1 MADDLTIQGVNP
13 QQQYPVQKTSTMPYT
28 LGGAAIGA
36 AAGWAGTSMA
46 KSKGPA
52 KTLEE
57 LVQEANGQDKV
68 DLTSKKAA
76 LEKAEK
82 ELADAGK
89 AVYDGAEKEALD
101 KAIKARDEE
110 LAKLMETKAGGKE
123 FKVKDWNKLK
133 IDSRDL
139 PAVNERTGKPFH
151 TNRGAAAWENEV
163 KTEYQR
169 LQAEYNAAVSKFES
183 STSGKDSKRL
193 ETIKDDIKQYMDD
206 TYNTHKNTKPKKLK
220 HIFTTEK
227 GFGKHTAEYNQA
239 KALSKKILPE
249 LKKESQLTDSQIA
262 SFADKLEKGQKVPS
276 GYHSKEIWEVI
287 DGKRTKVKYAY
298 SSDMFNEFK
307 NAENAKYVDQRKELI
322 DSLLDR
328 AKANIELRNRQ
339 ANFEREF
346 IESIPDSMAEKTGL
360 FNTVGSR
367 KEVKIADIINEA
379 VNGKGEK
386 GKPKFYKSDLAAVN
400 KAIEKNG
407 GASTKLPTTLKGHYT
422 APAGGTL
429 DLQTVKDMITSR
441 KEILESYNTEAKSLS
456 DDIANCLKD
465 HNVIR
470 ELDDKIAEMRNAD
483 DGIAKAKEAILKQF
497 PQLAD
502 DAERVG
508 LTEAQAMEKES
519 YKKLAKI
526 VEDKQAIYDKVAAEK
541 GKVNETAKKTAQEA
555 VEKAKSEL
563 DNLVNSLNN
572 KVKGMSGK
580 AKAAWIAG
588 TAVAGALI
596 GAGIVNSKNKKAEAA
611 AKQFMAQSKLI
622 INETYFTNDKN
633 PRAEIPPEGFL
644 VEVPVNIRN

>member
-1 MADDLTIQGVNP
+1 MSDELTIQGVNP

-611 AKQFMAQSKLI
+611 AKQFMA
-622 INETYFTNDKN
+622 
-633 PRAEIPPEGFL
+633 
-644 VEVPVNIRN
+644 

>member
-1 MADDLTIQGVNP
+1 MSDELTIQGVNP

-68 DLTSKKAA
+68 DLTTKKAA

-123 FKVKDWNKLK
+123 FKVKDWDKLK

-206 TYNTHKNTKPKKLK
+206 AYNTHKTTKPKKLK

-227 GFGKHTAEYNQA
+227 GFGKHTAEYNKA

-407 GASTKLPTTLKGHYT
+407 GASTKLPATLKGHYT

-502 DAERVG
+502 DVERAG

-622 INETYFTNDKN
+622 TNETYFTNDKN
-633 PRAEIPPEGFL
+633 PRAENSARGFL
-644 VEVPVNIRN
+644 VDVPIYM

>member
-1 MADDLTIQGVNP
+1 MSDELTIQGVNP

-151 TNRGAAAWENEV
+151 TNRGAATWETEV
-163 KTEYQR
+163 KNEYQR
-169 LQAEYNAAVSKFES
+169 LQAEYNAAVSRFES
-183 STSGKDSKRL
+183 STSGKETKRL
-193 ETIKDDIKQYMDD
+193 QTIKDDIKQYMDD
-206 TYNTHKNTKPKKLK
+206 AYNAHKTTKPKKLK

-346 IESIPDSMAEKTGL
+346 IDSIPDSMAEKTGL

-611 AKQFMAQSKLI
+611 AKQFMA
-622 INETYFTNDKN
+622 
-633 PRAEIPPEGFL
+633 
-644 VEVPVNIRN
+644 

>member
-1 MADDLTIQGVNP
+1 MSDELTIQGVNP

-68 DLTSKKAA
+68 DLTTKKAA

-89 AVYDGAEKEALD
+89 AVYDGAEKEALE
-101 KAIKARDEE
+101 KSIQARDEE

-123 FKVKDWNKLK
+123 FKVKDWDKLK

-206 TYNTHKNTKPKKLK
+206 AYNTHKTTKPKKLK

-227 GFGKHTAEYNQA
+227 GFGKHTAEYNKA

-407 GASTKLPTTLKGHYT
+407 GASTKLPATLKGHYT

-502 DAERVG
+502 DVERAG

-611 AKQFMAQSKLI
+611 AKQFLA
-622 INETYFTNDKN
+622 
-633 PRAEIPPEGFL
+633 
-644 VEVPVNIRN
+644 